1 MSSRESDN
9 AHPQPRRGGPDAYPS
24 GTPPYGTGLP
34 GGLPDPAAA
43 RTAPGP
49 GADAADVPKTET
61 TLTTRVRINIPGSRP
76 IPPVVV
82 QSKVKDE
89 KPAEPAGPRHRG
101 GGGDPVLGVMD
112 TGASRTKA
120 APPNLP
126 PEWQEPAAP
135 KASES
140 ESTGEW
146 FKPRQK
152 SRQEA
157 APAPA
162 PAAPMAGGPAGAPQP
177 APRPSGAA
185 ASPFA
190 PASPYAAEQPPQQ
203 AAQQAP
209 QQASLPGQQQP
220 MAAQDPYAAERE
232 YEQYQQQPA
241 AAQDPY
247 ATGQQPIPGQDPYA
261 AAPQPAQGQDPYST
275 GQQPMPGQDPYST
288 GQQPMPGQDPYA
300 TGQQPMPGQDPYAAA
315 APQPAQGQD
324 PYATGQQPI
333 PGQDPYAAAAQQP
346 AQGQDP
352 FGTEPQHNQHEQ
364 YRNPAQPAAGQAP
377 WAAEAPDAA
386 RAAAQQGGQDP
397 FAAEPPAD
405 RGGAADAEP
414 EDTQIGGF
422 DPITG
427 EEAVPGGAI
436 AADPPTTQ
444 LFLNGPKS
452 QSPSRPAAADPFA
465 TSRPGPDGGN
475 GNGSG
480 TGSANGSGKGGGRFA
495 DMPEAQPFP
504 GGPRAATPKREVPS
518 DPPPAEAEERADKPA
533 PKPAK
538 SGGGKLKKLLV
549 TGVGGVLFLGAAA
562 YGAGLMMNQSDIPKG
577 TTVLGTD
584 IGGDSRDQ
592 AVTALDGSVG
602 KAGQLPLRLKIGGQ
616 SVTMD
621 PASAGLSFDTT
632 ATVDTLT
639 KHSYNPVDVFSSLT
653 GGGKA
658 VEPQVRVDKA
668 KLKAALD
675 DLAAK
680 SGQGLQEGYVRFTE
694 SGGIEVVPGKAGEG
708 LDSTSAADK
717 VEQAYRDRAAGK
729 PDAEVALPLTDAQ
742 PKVGQ
747 DALQAAADTLGKQ
760 VQAGQISLTAGGKQ
774 FNFGKSTA
782 AKALVLAPDASGQIV
797 LKWNL
802 DQLSAAI
809 GTIFDKVK
817 TTKGGQSSAITA
829 QDVADAIGQTIA
841 KTGKDRV
848 YKFPS

>member
-9 AHPQPRRGGPDAYPS
+9 AHPQPRRGAPDAYPS

-43 RTAPGP
+43 ARTAPGP
-49 GADAADVPKTET
+49 RADEAEVPKTET

-112 TGASRTKA
+112 AGAGRSPAT
-120 APPNLP
+120 PPNLP

-152 SRQEA
+152 GRQEPAPTPAQA
-157 APAPA
+157 APATPAA
-162 PAAPMAGGPAGAPQP
+162 PAAPMAGGPAGGPQQA
-177 APRPSGAA
+177 APRPSGAP

-190 PASPYAAEQPPQQ
+190 PADPYTADAYAAEQQAQLQAQQQ
-203 AAQQAP
+203 AHQQAQHAQHQAQP
-209 QQASLPGQQQP
+209 QAYQQPQPQASLPGQQQP
-220 MAAQDPYAAERE
+220 VAAQDPFAGE
-232 YEQYQQQPA
+232 P
-241 AAQDPY
+241 
-247 ATGQQPIPGQDPYA
+247 
-261 AAPQPAQGQDPYST
+261 
-275 GQQPMPGQDPYST
+275 
-288 GQQPMPGQDPYA
+288 
-300 TGQQPMPGQDPYAAA
+300 
-315 APQPAQGQD
+315 
-324 PYATGQQPI
+324 
-333 PGQDPYAAAAQQP
+333 QQP
-346 AQGQDP
+346 AQGPFAEQQHAAPQQPRPQGEQFDP
-352 FGTEPQHNQHEQ
+352 QGAP
-364 YRNPAQPAAGQAP
+364 QAP
-377 WAAEAPDAA
+377 HAQGAPFQAG
-386 RAAAQQGGQDP
+386 RDP
-397 FAAEPPAD
+397 FAAEPPAA
-405 RGGAADAEP
+405 RAPDAEP

-427 EEAVPGGAI
+427 DEQPAGGAI

-444 LFLNGPKS
+444 LFLNAPT
-452 QSPSRPAAADPFA
+452 SPSRPTPAQGQGQGQPAADPFA
-465 TSRPGPDGGN
+465 TGAPAGDRPRPAGGN
-475 GNGSG
+475 
-480 TGSANGSGKGGGRFA
+480 GGGRFA
-495 DMPEAQPFP
+495 DLPEAQPFP
-504 GGPRAATPKREVPS
+504 GGPRAATPKRDVPN
-518 DPPPAEAEERADKPA
+518 PPPVEEDDDEPT
-533 PKPAK
+533 PKAAK
-538 SGGGKLKKLLV
+538 AAKGGGGRVKKLMV
-549 TGVGGVLFLGAAA
+549 TAVGGVVFLGAAA

-602 KAGQLPLRLKIGGQ
+602 KAGQQPLRLKIGEQ
-616 SVTMD
+616 SVTLD

-632 ATVDTLT
+632 ATVDALT

-658 VEPQVRVDKA
+658 VEPQVRIDSA

-680 SGQGLQEGYVRFTE
+680 AGQGLQEGYVRFTE
-694 SGGIEVVPGKAGEG
+694 SGTTEVVPGKAGQG
-708 LDSTSAADK
+708 LDSSSAAGK

-742 PKVGQ
+742 PKVGE
-747 DALQAAADTLGKQ
+747 DALKAAAESIGKQ
-760 VQAGQISLTAGGKQ
+760 VLNGNITINAGGKQ
-774 FNFGKSTA
+774 FSFGRSTA
-782 AKALVLAPDASGQIV
+782 ARALVLAPDASGTV
-797 LKWNL
+797 ALKWNL
-802 DQLSAAI
+802 DALQTAV
-809 GTIFDKVK
+809 GTTFDKVK
-817 TTKGGQSSAITA
+817 TTKNGQSSPITA

-841 KTGKDRV
+841 KSGRDRA
-848 YKFPS
+848 YKFPA

>member
-49 GADAADVPKTET
+49 RADEAEVPKTET

-112 TGASRTKA
+112 AGAGRA
-120 APPNLP
+120 NGAPPNLP

-140 ESTGEW
+140 DSTGEW

-152 SRQEA
+152 GRQEPAA

-162 PAAPMAGGPAGAPQP
+162 ARSAATPAAPAAGGPAGGPQAAPL
-177 APRPSGAA
+177 PSGAA

-190 PASPYAAEQPPQQ
+190 PASPYAAEQHPR
-203 AAQQAP
+203 
-209 QQASLPGQQQP
+209 QASLPGQQP
-220 MAAQDPYAAERE
+220 TAGQDPFAAELQQH
-232 YEQYQQQPA
+232 EQYQQQAMA
-241 AAQDPY
+241 APDPY
-247 ATGQQPIPGQDPYA
+247 AAQQQPNQGQDPYA
-261 AAPQPAQGQDPYST
+261 AQ
-275 GQQPMPGQDPYST
+275 QQPTP
-288 GQQPMPGQDPYA
+288 
-300 TGQQPMPGQDPYAAA
+300 
-315 APQPAQGQD
+315 
-324 PYATGQQPI
+324 
-333 PGQDPYAAAAQQP
+333 
-346 AQGQDP
+346 
-352 FGTEPQHNQHEQ
+352 
-364 YRNPAQPAAGQAP
+364 
-377 WAAEAPDAA
+377 
-386 RAAAQQGGQDP
+386 GQDP
-397 FAAEPPAD
+397 FAAEPPAPAQHGGQAPFAAEPPAG
-405 RGGAADAEP
+405 RGGAPDPEP

-422 DPITG
+422 DPVTG
-427 EEAVPGGAI
+427 EEPAPGGAI

-444 LFLNGPKS
+444 LFLNAPKS
-452 QSPSRPAAADPFA
+452 PAGPAAADPFA
-465 TSRPGPDGGN
+465 AADRPRPAGGN
-475 GNGSG
+475 
-480 TGSANGSGKGGGRFA
+480 GGGRFA
-495 DMPEAQPFP
+495 DLPEAQPFP
-504 GGPRAATPKREVPS
+504 GGPRAATPKREVPN
-518 DPPPAEAEERADKPA
+518 DPPPVEEDYDDEPSSKS
-533 PKPAK
+533 AK
-538 SGGGKLKKLLV
+538 GGGKVKKLLV

-602 KAGQLPLRLKIGGQ
+602 KAGQQPVRLKIGDQ
-616 SVTMD
+616 SVTLD

-632 ATVDTLT
+632 ATVDALT
-639 KHSYNPVDVFSSLT
+639 KHSYNPVDVLSSLT

-694 SGGIEVVPGKAGEG
+694 TTAEVVPGKAGQG
-708 LDSTSAADK
+708 LDSASAADK

-729 PDAEVALPLTDAQ
+729 PDAELALPLADAQ

-747 DALQAAADTLGKQ
+747 DALQAAADSLGKQ
-760 VQAGQISLTAGGKQ
+760 VLAGNITISAGAKQ
-774 FNFGKSTA
+774 FNFGGKTA
-782 AKALVLAPDASGQIV
+782 TRALVLAPDASGQIV
-797 LKWNL
+797 LKWDL
-802 DQLSAAI
+802 DALRTSI
-809 GTIFDKVK
+809 GTVFDKVK
-817 TTKGGQSSAITA
+817 TTKNGQSSLITA
-829 QDVADAIGQTIA
+829 QDVADAIGQTVT
-841 KTGKDRV
+841 KTGRDRV
-848 YKFPS
+848 YKFPA